1 MIRPALAQLPGTG
14 DALGNVGGAL
24 AGGTGDAAQGVSG
37 SIGQDRAEGR
47 VALGHAADRGFQV
60 VQFRVGGTVNGTQA
74 EFHTQIQ
81 EQLVAA

>member
-1 MIRPALAQLPGTG
+1 MIRPALTQLPGAG

-24 AGGTGDAAQGVSG
+24 AGGTGNAAQGVG
-37 SIGQDRAEGR
+37 GGVGQDRAEGR